1 LTSLLDE
8 VGAITE
14 GKIHIIVWGGQL
26 MPASTRNVG
35 CAGAM
40 PDRQAVFM
48 SPILRMPNSNMV
60 GCLPGVAAGVPE
72 SSNTLGLIMIHEIIH
87 VVGGVDNEAPD
98 ADGGYHISGD
108 PFDLMGG
115 SAGVVRLDPNRRNYW
130 SHGNPSLVDVSLSP
144 FFDDSPSPMS
154 ARTFAVSE
162 REWWMELPVGW
173 SPLSPVEPTD
183 GIASSPASSNISTAA
198 EADCPVASDEV
209 AAVFEGRLPLGSN
222 VANEP
227 VGLIWA
233 KSPARCVVARV
244 SSDSQG
250 WFEIELPLD
259 SHVDA
264 SWEEGGG
271 YCVVWDENGDGR
283 FDSFSSEPLNCTS
296 EVARD
301 SVVRIDV
308 KR

>member
-1 LTSLLDE
+1 
-8 VGAITE
+8 
-14 GKIHIIVWGGQL
+14 
-26 MPASTRNVG
+26 M
-35 CAGAM
+35 
-40 PDRQAVFM
+40 
-48 SPILRMPNSNMV
+48 
-60 GCLPGVAAGVPE
+60 
-72 SSNTLGLIMIHEIIH
+72 
-87 VVGGVDNEAPD
+87 
-98 ADGGYHISGD
+98 
-108 PFDLMGG
+108 
-115 SAGVVRLDPNRRNYW
+115 
-130 SHGNPSLVDVSLSP
+130 
-144 FFDDSPSPMS
+144 
-154 ARTFAVSE
+154 
-162 REWWMELPVGW
+162 
-173 SPLSPVEPTD
+173 
-183 GIASSPASSNISTAA
+183 
-198 EADCPVASDEV
+198 

-233 KSPARCVVARV
+233 KSPARCIVARV